1 MTSSDG
7 VVARTS
13 AHLRDLWSRDLPA
26 FGVWSV
32 LPDPT
37 VAELLAASAFDYVCL
52 DLQHGVATFS
62 ELPEMV
68 RAMRAAGKAPVV
80 RVPWNEPVDIMR
92 AIDTG
97 ASAVLVP
104 MVNSAEEAARAASA
118 CRFPPTG
125 TRSWGPMWGD
135 LRADGALP
143 PAAQDEAAIC
153 LVMVETQA
161 GVEALEEI
169 VRTPGVDGVYV
180 GPNDLALGCGYGRAT
195 YRDSSE
201 VDALEEIVRTPG
213 VDGVYVGPNDLALG
227 CGYGRAT
234 YRDSSEVDAL
244 IQRVV
249 DTCRGAGVVA
259 GLHCSD
265 AEMAVHWAG
274 RGVRLLTAGQETSLL
289 RAALGELWA
298 QVSGATAG

>member
-201 VDALEEIVRTPG
+201 VDAL
-213 VDGVYVGPNDLALG
+213 
-227 CGYGRAT
+227 
-234 YRDSSEVDAL
+234 

>member
-1 MTSSDG
+1 MTTSDG

-13 AHLRDLWSRDLPA
+13 AHLRDLWSKDLPA

-37 VAELLAASAFDYVCL
+37 VAELLAASPFDYVCL

-62 ELPEMV
+62 ELPEML

-97 ASAVLVP
+97 AAAVLVP
-104 MVNSAEEAARAASA
+104 MVNSGAEAARAASA

-143 PAAQDEAAIC
+143 PATQDEAAMC
-153 LVMVETQA
+153 LVMVETPA
-161 GVEALEEI
+161 GVDALEEI
-169 VRTPGVDGVYV
+169 VRTPGVDGVYI

-195 YRDSSE
+195 YRDS
-201 VDALEEIVRTPG
+201 A
-213 VDGVYVGPNDLALG
+213 
-227 CGYGRAT
+227 
-234 YRDSSEVDAL
+234 EVDAL

-249 DTCRGAGVVA
+249 DACRAAGVVA

-289 RAALGELWA
+289 RVALGDLWGEVA
-298 QVSGATAG
+298 GATGR

>member
-1 MTSSDG
+1 MTRSDG

-32 LPDPT
+32 LPDPS
-37 VAELLAASAFDYVCL
+37 VAELLAASAFDYVCV
-52 DLQHGVATFS
+52 DLQHGVATYS
-62 ELPEMV
+62 ELPEML
-68 RAMRAAGKAPVV
+68 RAMRAAGTAPVV

-92 AIDTG
+92 AIDIG
-97 ASAVLVP
+97 AAAVLVP
-104 MVNSAEEAARAASA
+104 RVNSAAEAAAAASA

-143 PAAQDEAAIC
+143 PAQQDEAAIC
-153 LVMVETQA
+153 LVMVETLA

-169 VRTPGVDGVYV
+169 VRTPGVDGVYI
-180 GPNDLALGCGYGRAT
+180 GPNDLALGCGFGRAT
-195 YRDSSE
+195 YRDSA
-201 VDALEEIVRTPG
+201 D
-213 VDGVYVGPNDLALG
+213 
-227 CGYGRAT
+227 
-234 YRDSSEVDAL
+234 VDAL

-249 DTCRGAGVVA
+249 DGCREAGVVA

-289 RAALGELWA
+289 RAALGDLWT
-298 QVSGATAG
+298 QVSTTTDREPDAPAPGA